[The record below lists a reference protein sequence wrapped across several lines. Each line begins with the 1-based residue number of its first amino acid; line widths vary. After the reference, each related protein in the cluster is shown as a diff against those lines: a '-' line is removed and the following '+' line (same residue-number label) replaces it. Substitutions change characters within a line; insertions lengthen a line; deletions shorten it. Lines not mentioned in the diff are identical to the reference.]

1 MVYRRRARH
10 GTHIEEDADVGLEDG
25 AKGVEEPSMRVDFLL
40 VLFFEAEYDLD
51 GYDAFFCAFDFE
63 AGVDGDWGREV
74 SIK

>member
-10 GTHIEEDADVGLEDG
+10 GTHIKEDANVGLEDG

-51 GYDAFFCAFDFE
+51 GYNAFFCAFDFE
-63 AGVDGDWGREV
+63 AGVDGDCGER
-74 SIK
+74 